1 MPDYKELRAIGDF
14 RSLVKY
20 LRQRLDWPIDEDM
33 ADDLTFDYSPEELGL
48 DDKVAAKI
56 REIKQIRPMADGQP
70 WGIFWIDFEPKRL
83 PVVAMRRI
91 LNALVIKQRS
101 RRAAS
106 QPAWAL
112 RDLMFI
118 SATGVANERGISF
131 AHFSQVE
138 EGPPQLRTFSWD
150 VQETHFYFIE
160 RVNLDALHW
169 PQDPGNV
176 DGWRRRWDE
185 AFPSPHRY
193 SITTA
198 ASLASIMA
206 QLAVGVRQSVTDV
219 FALEKPSGPLH
230 RLYDSFRHVLIH
242 DLSADDFADMY
253 AQTVTYGLFS
263 ARATRSGQF
272 RTDDVP
278 ALIPNTNP
286 FLRDLLSKCLATG
299 AAGPGKDRLDLAELG
314 VDELVETLA
323 STDMESIL
331 RDFGRQ
337 SRGHKEDPV
346 VHFYDSFLHEYDPE
360 KKLRR
365 GVFYTPD
372 PVVSFIVRSVDHLL
386 RSEFGY
392 EDGLA
397 DTGTMEWKGKR
408 VPRVQILDPAV
419 GTGTFL
425 KHVIDLIYETFVNKA
440 IKAGKSKQEWQ
451 REWNEEYVPR
461 HLLPRLYGFE
471 LMMAPYAVAHMKLGL
486 ALKETGYD
494 FASDERLRVYL
505 TNTLQPAE
513 EIPRTDTSS
522 VAQEA
527 REANAAKVDQP
538 VTVVMGNPPYSKSS
552 VNAGAWI
559 DTLMEDYK
567 TNVRH
572 EETQIQ
578 ALSDDYAK
586 FIRFAHARV
595 QSTGRGI
602 LAYIT
607 NSGYLDGP
615 LFRDMRG
622 SILRTFDRVWVLNLH
637 GDSRKR
643 EIPPP
648 GMANDNVFD
657 IQQGVA
663 ITLMAMTPGKRGAAQ
678 VRYAQLWGT
687 REQKYASLAASELT
701 SVSWSSLSPE
711 APLRLL
717 VPMDMQVVVEW
728 NLYRHLYDVFGTGHR
743 QQDNHERY
751 GAGFVTQQD
760 DFAVAYVP
768 SDLYDHVA
776 DLLAPHASESDLRS
790 KYNLCTTNQWS
801 FELARKG
808 LRGVDLRR
816 ATRRFAYRPFDWRY
830 TILNRHVCTILRQR
844 IMRLM
849 EEPNLALLTTR
860 RVTRPPFDNVFVA
873 NGLVEYKI
881 ASHARNTI
889 VFPLYFYP
897 LQRSGE
903 RRLLPEEER
912 EPNLSRTLI
921 AEASRYLRLRFT
933 EHGKGDLVHGFG
945 PEDLF
950 DYMYAV
956 FHSPTYRTRYAEFL
970 KIDFPR
976 LPLTSNLELFRDLA
990 ARGAQLVA
998 LHLMESP
1005 ALEHLV
1011 TRWVGKGDDVVARGY
1026 PKYEGGTVWVNPT
1039 QGFEGVPQDVWEFH
1053 VGGYQ
1058 VCHKWLKDRRGRV
1071 LSAEDVAHYQLVV
1084 VALQETIRLMGEI
1097 DAAIEAHGGWP
1108 MR

>member
-1 MPDYKELRAIGDF
+1 
-14 RSLVKY
+14 
-20 LRQRLDWPIDEDM
+20 
-33 ADDLTFDYSPEELGL
+33 
-48 DDKVAAKI
+48 
-56 REIKQIRPMADGQP
+56 
-70 WGIFWIDFEPKRL
+70 
-83 PVVAMRRI
+83 
-91 LNALVIKQRS
+91 
-101 RRAAS
+101 
-106 QPAWAL
+106 
-112 RDLMFI
+112 MFI
-118 SATGVANERGISF
+118 SATGAGDERGVNF
-131 AHFSQVE
+131 AHFSAA
-138 EGPPQLRTFSWD
+138 GDGAPQLRTFSWD

-397 DTGTMEWKGKR
+397 DTGTMEWQGKR

-425 KHVIDLIYETFVNKA
+425 KHVIEIIYETFVNKA
-440 IKAGKSKQEWQ
+440 IKAGKSKPEWQ
-451 REWNEEYVPR
+451 KEWNEDYVPR

-513 EIPRTDTSS
+513 EIPLTDTSS

-527 REANAAKVDQP
+527 REANAAKLDEP
-538 VTVVMGNPPYSKSS
+538 ITVIIGNPPYSGHSANK
-552 VNAGAWI
+552 GDWI
-559 DTLMEDYK
+559 RNL
-567 TNVRH
+567 VRSYYQVDGH
-572 EETQIQ
+572 PLGERNPKWLQ
-578 ALSDDYAK
+578 DDYVK
-586 FIRFAHARV
+586 FLRYGQWCIER
-595 QSTGRGI
+595 TGQGI
-602 LAYIT
+602 LAMIT
-607 NSGYLDGP
+607 NHGYLDNP
-615 LFRDMRG
+615 TFRGMRQQLMRAF
-622 SILRTFDRVWVLNLH
+622 SDIHVLDLH
-637 GDSRKR
+637 GSLKKHETVPDGSRD
-643 EIPPP
+643 E
-648 GMANDNVFD
+648 NVFD
-657 IQQGVA
+657 IQPGVA
-663 ITLMAMTPGKRGAAQ
+663 ICLIWRHPGAKRSACVFHADIVGSRSDKYRLLSTVEMSRIAWTEVMPRPPFHMFVPTNARVEADYYQ
-678 VRYAQLWGT
+678 YPRVVDIMPLNVLGFQTHRDSLAVDFEFGPLRERIRRMRDTAFSDAQLRHAFRLKET
-687 REQKYASLAASELT
+687 R
-701 SVSWSSLSPE
+701 SWTI
-711 APLRLL
+711 ARA
-717 VPMDMQVVVEW
+717 
-728 NLYRHLYDVFGTGHR
+728 R
-743 QQDNHERY
+743 Q
-751 GAGFVTQQD
+751 
-760 DFAVAYVP
+760 
-768 SDLYDHVA
+768 
-776 DLLAPHASESDLRS
+776 
-790 KYNLCTTNQWS
+790 
-801 FELARKG
+801 G
-808 LRGVDLRR
+808 LRDDKRWKEHFIQCL
-816 ATRRFAYRPFDWRY
+816 YRPFDVRPCY
-830 TILNRHVCTILRQR
+830 YDVMVVDRPRRELLDHVAGKGNLCLLSARQQGRVGYRH
-844 IMRLM
+844 
-849 EEPNLALLTTR
+849 AW
-860 RVTRPPFDNVFVA
+860 VA
-873 NGLVEYKI
+873 RDPANDCVISDKSRE
-881 ASHARNTI
+881 ANQ
-889 VFPLYFYP
+889 VFPLYLYSKRGSDETS
-897 LQRSGE
+897 LAGVVVGGRST
-903 RRLLPEEER
+903 
-912 EPNLSRTLI
+912 NLSPAFI
-921 AEASRYLRLRFT
+921 ASVESNLHMHFVADGT
-933 EHGKGDLVHGFG
+933 GDLRATFG
-945 PEDLF
+945 PEDVF
-950 DYMYAV
+950 HYMYAV

-976 LPLTSNLELFRDLA
+976 LPLMSNLELFRELA

-998 LHLMESP
+998 LHLMESA
-1005 ALEHLV
+1005 ALEHLI
-1011 TRWVGKGDDVVARGY
+1011 TRWVGKGDNVVARGY
-1026 PKYEGGTVWVNPT
+1026 PKYEHGTVWVNPT
-1039 QGFEGVPQDVWEFH
+1039 QCFAGVPEDVWEFH

-1071 LSAEDVAHYQLVV
+1071 LSAEDQTHYQRVV

-1097 DAAIEAHGGWP
+1097 DAVIEERGGWP
-1108 MR
+1108 IK